1 MASVSDGELIRR
13 ALQEIVDSTLASPLA
28 VSARE
33 TALKLLQWSLEP
45 ANHQEFFS
53 FAKELISTLQ
63 KSAKELENAK
73 RSLAT
78 RRERMWSGFHALRTT
93 GTFKAMW
100 EDFLERSIHAMA
112 CPTFYQHVVDLVFHA
127 HIKARYPIS
136 QPAQTAEDDSLNY
149 EERNALRYAAGY
161 VPRALRK
168 KLEQAE
174 GGRVAGV
181 GSTAG

>member
-78 RRERMWSGFHALRTT
+78 RRERTWSGFHALRTT
-93 GTFKAMW
+93 VTC
-100 EDFLERSIHAMA
+100 SIIYA
-112 CPTFYQHVVDLVFHA
+112 
-127 HIKARYPIS
+127 IS
-136 QPAQTAEDDSLNY
+136 ILILLHGSPQTEPLCQNY
-149 EERNALRYAAGY
+149 LFRCKTEL
-161 VPRALRK
+161 
-168 KLEQAE
+168 
-174 GGRVAGV
+174 
-181 GSTAG
+181 S